1 MRIGREAEAAGAAV
15 GFFLSQSGGSP
26 ENKGVK
32 FLEYAKKRK
41 RVRNSMRRKGIE
53 FGTGDVSIGRLNS
66 LLRPLPMLLNLI
78 AKELEGGG
86 G

>member
-1 MRIGREAEAAGAAV
+1 M
-15 GFFLSQSGGSP
+15 
-26 ENKGVK
+26 
-32 FLEYAKKRK
+32 EYAKK
-41 RVRNSMRRKGIE
+41 RNSMRRKGIE
-53 FGTGDVSIGRLNS
+53 FGTGGVSIGRLNS

>member
-1 MRIGREAEAAGAAV
+1 M
-15 GFFLSQSGGSP
+15 
-26 ENKGVK
+26 
-32 FLEYAKKRK
+32 EYAKK
-41 RVRNSMRRKGIE
+41 RNSMRRKGIE
-53 FGTGDVSIGRLNS
+53 FKTGGVSIGRLNS